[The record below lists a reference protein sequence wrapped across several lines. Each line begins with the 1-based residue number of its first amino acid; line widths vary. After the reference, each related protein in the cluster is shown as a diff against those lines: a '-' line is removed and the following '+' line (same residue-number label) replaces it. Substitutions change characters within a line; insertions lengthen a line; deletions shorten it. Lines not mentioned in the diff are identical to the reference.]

1 MGEFSKEGVLTIGKN
16 VLYNNLSKTALGKIL
31 TLQFHDPN
39 GYILTV
45 SIFDWAT
52 KNTILLYQQELD
64 GGDTLTDELDY
75 VFNQGDQLIVETTSA
90 STSFYIHGMN

>member
-1 MGEFSKEGVLTIGKN
+1 MGEFSKEGVLAVGKN
-16 VLYNNLSKTALGKIL
+16 VLYNNLSRTTLGKIL
-31 TLQFHDPN
+31 DLQFHDPN
-39 GYILTV
+39 GYTLTV

-75 VFNQGDQLIVETTSA
+75 IFNQGDQLIVETTSA
-90 STSFYIHGMN
+90 TTSFYISGMN